1 MRRFIL
7 LIVTA
12 VVLAA
17 NAGCLLNEYP
27 SDETE
32 RMKVLMNQSEDLR
45 QLGLQWERF
54 WMVDHPSHLTYD
66 RIDGG
71 LQ

>member
-1 MRRFIL
+1 MWRL
-7 LIVTA
+7 LMLIVMTA
-12 VVLAA
+12 VLAG
-17 NAGCLLNEYP
+17 NTGCLLNEYP
-27 SDETE
+27 SDPNL
-32 RMKVLMNQSEDLR
+32 RMQVLLNESENLR
-45 QLGLQWERF
+45 QMQQEWLRF